1 MQSVTLIQCTD
12 SKRDHPAPARDLY
25 DESGYFRD
33 MRDWAEAHDRPWYI
47 LSAKHGLVHPDHRL
61 TPYDERGISK
71 QQAREISME
80 LWERGFQSVHVTA
93 GRDYTR
99 HLVPALEERELDVVN
114 HFAGE
119 RIGDRQRL
127 LQQATEEISL

>member
-12 SKRDHPAPARDLY
+12 SKRDEPAPAKDFY
-25 DESGYFRD
+25 
-33 MRDWAEAHDRPWYI
+33 DRPWYI
-47 LSAKHGLVHPDHRL
+47 LSAKHGLVPPGRRL

-71 QQAREISME
+71 EQAREIAME
-80 LWERGFQSVHVTA
+80 LWEHGFDTVHVTA

-99 HLVPALEERELDVVN
+99 HLIPALEERQIDVVN

-127 LQQATEEISL
+127 LQQAVEGLDA